1 MRHKKWRSE
10 LSNMN
15 ENSLREIVAK
25 VFLIDES
32 EVNDKMSRKDVEEWD
47 SMGHLMLI
55 SEVESAF
62 EVFVADE
69 DITRIKTIG
78 DVKMVLRKLGV
89 AI

>member
-10 LSNMN
+10 LSSLN
-15 ENSLREIVAK
+15 ENRLREIVAK
-25 VFLIDES
+25 VFLINES
-32 EVNDKMSRKDVEEWD
+32 EVNDKISRKDVEEWD

-62 EVFVADE
+62 GVFVADE

>member
-15 ENSLREIVAK
+15 ENRLREIVAK

>member
-1 MRHKKWRSE
+1 MSS
-10 LSNMN
+10 LN
-15 ENSLREIVAK
+15 ENRLREIVAK
-25 VFLIDES
+25 VFLINES
-32 EVNDKMSRKDVEEWD
+32 EVNDKISRKDVEEWD

-62 EVFVADE
+62 GVFVADE